1 MSRRGFKIMKQ
12 YHVIKNDEQLGPFSE
27 DHLKEQLSNGELSFN
42 DICWAEGME
51 EWQPIHATIELPEM
65 AAPPPAPVTPPP
77 PTPVTPP
84 PPPTP
89 VTPPPPPVMSQQPD
103 KQEPIGW
110 IAALVAMS
118 VVAVLS
124 ILLSFFYLAEEAIG
138 WSFVR
143 PMLLLSV
150 PFLIAAA
157 VFCSILHYKC
167 WAAVPQQY
175 RCTTPAR
182 AIGFLFIPFYNFY
195 WAFITW
201 PKLVDGLVSA
211 GFKLPSSARHLA
223 IVNAVVFVCSMTIGL
238 IPGFD
243 LLATIAQLV
252 IFILLYR
259 QLVAAINGVDGSVY
273 KMV

>member
-12 YHVIKNDEQLGPFSE
+12 YHVIKNDEQIGPFSE

-77 PTPVTPP
+77 P
-84 PPPTP
+84 PTH

-118 VVAVLS
+118 MLTPVSV
-124 ILLSFFYLAEEAIG
+124 FFLIDGVHYDVI
-138 WSFVR
+138 V
-143 PMLLLSV
+143 PLLLGLMT
-150 PFLIAAA
+150 LIAAA